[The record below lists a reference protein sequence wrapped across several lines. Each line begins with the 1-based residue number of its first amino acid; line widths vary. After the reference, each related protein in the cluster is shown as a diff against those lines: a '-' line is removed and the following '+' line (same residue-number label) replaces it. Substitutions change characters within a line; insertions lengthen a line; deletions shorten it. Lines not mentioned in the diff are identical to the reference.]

1 MRPISGYSSVDSGG
15 SVAVRPDFERATE
28 CRSSTEAGQ
37 QQGSRSCLLACWSGA
52 PGCVREVRLVQ
63 RYGPYARR
71 SSPSTGAG
79 AAGLHPLL
87 QHLRYLVRWGNW
99 RRSSS
104 NTICSTRDTNELAQ
118 SINQSIA
125 RDRWEHG
132 VARVVARIR
141 RWRRPSRTKRK

>member
-15 SVAVRPDFERATE
+15 SVAVRPNFERATE
-28 CRSSTEAGQ
+28 CRPVDRGRAAAG
-37 QQGSRSCLLACWSGA
+37 SCLLACWSVGA

-71 SSPSTGAG
+71 SSPSTGVG

-87 QHLRYLVRWGNW
+87 QHLRHLVRWGNW